1 MRCDNEPCTRCIK
14 ANAECIRKPRSQ
26 AARAKTRE
34 KRRLRPSIFE
44 DTDDSSWSN
53 DFSFDSEGNRG
64 WKTPPEHEQSR
75 GIFSSQRSS
84 SAPLSQREPAPHCLK
99 EDPATLYAVRDES
112 RKAADL
118 NTNSHG
124 KPADCT
130 RFIRDS
136 LSVSSVGCKAGLT
149 YGQLKMPC
157 DVQ

>member
-14 ANAECIRKPRSQ
+14 ANAECIRKPPSQ
-26 AARAKTRE
+26 TERAKTRE
-34 KRRLRPSIFE
+34 KRRPRPILFE

-84 SAPLSQREPAPHCLK
+84 SAPLSQREPARQCLN
-99 EDPATLYAVRDES
+99 EDPTTLYAVRDES

-118 NTNSHG
+118 DTNSHG
-124 KPADCT
+124 EPADCT
-130 RFIRDS
+130 RFIRGS
-136 LSVSSVGCKAGLT
+136 LSVSSLGCKAGLT
-149 YGQLKMPC
+149 YG
-157 DVQ
+157 